1 MNAPDL
7 ERLLAPRSI
16 AMVGASNKPS
26 IGGWVFSNLRR
37 FAGPVYPV
45 NQREEE
51 VQGVKAFASVTDL
64 PEPVDLVVVVVP
76 AAFVPGVIEE
86 CGAKGVGGAVVITSG
101 FSEAG
106 ADGEKLQDEL
116 SSVAARTGV
125 RVTGPNCIGYMNLHD
140 MVMANFALS
149 PEVPLPPPGPVA
161 LVSQSGGFGSY
172 IANKALLSGL
182 KLGWFV
188 STGNEVDVNI
198 AAVLRFLVERPDT
211 GVLLAFS
218 ETLRDPDV
226 FIDAACRAAELD
238 KPMVVLKAGRSEEA
252 ARAAMS
258 HTASLVG
265 SAAAFDAVCRQYGVY
280 VVSTMEEMLDLG
292 MIFQDGRRV
301 RDRRVGIMTS
311 SGGAGVLLADAC
323 ARAGLQ
329 VPLLPA
335 SEQEAMLAMMPS
347 PFYGSTANPVDTTAQ
362 VVSSPATYAQVL
374 EALGESSV
382 IDMVIPVTW
391 AMKSPTNDAIVDF
404 YQRSGKPVAITSTAW
419 LDDFQEAGVPTY
431 TDPQRAA
438 NALGAV
444 VNQSLRTFRPTPP
457 SSWTSDAARAARARH
472 VLAGVTGHRSLLE
485 STSKELLAVYDV
497 PVTREELVGSAR
509 DAVAAAARLGGP
521 VALKVM
527 SYDLPHKTEAGAI
540 RLGLQGD
547 DAVQVA
553 CDDMLVEVARR
564 APDAAIE
571 GVLVQEMVPGRIEL
585 TCGLQRDPL
594 FGPIVAVGLG
604 GVAVEI
610 LGEAALLRPPFGE
623 QEVRAA
629 LAELAR
635 GRLVAGGR
643 GLDRAEQD
651 AVVRL
656 VIGVGNLTLDLDEV
670 AEIDVN
676 PIRVAEGAVRA
687 ADALVVLRADDA

>member
-1 MNAPDL
+1 MTAPDL

-26 IGGWVFSNLRR
+26 IGGWVFANLRR
-37 FAGPVYPV
+37 FSGSVYPV

-51 VQGVKAFASVTDL
+51 VQGIKAFASVTDL
-64 PEPVDLVVVVVP
+64 PEAVDLVVVVVP
-76 AAFVPGVIEE
+76 APFVPGVIEE
-86 CGAKGVGGAVVITSG
+86 CGATGVGGAVVITSG
-101 FSEAG
+101 FSETG
-106 ADGEKLQDEL
+106 IDGEKLQDEL
-116 SSVAARTGV
+116 SAAAARTGV
-125 RVTGPNCIGYMNLHD
+125 RVSGPNCIGYMNLHD

-218 ETLRDPDV
+218 ETLRDPEV

-323 ARAGLQ
+323 ARAGLH
-329 VPLLPA
+329 VPVLPP

-374 EALGESSV
+374 EALGASRTV
-382 IDMVIPVTW
+382 DMVIPVTW

-404 YQRSGKPVAITSTAW
+404 YRRSGKPVAVTSTAW

-444 VNQSLRTFRPTPP
+444 VNQSLRAFHPTPP
-457 SSWTSDAARAARARH
+457 SSWIPDAARAARASR
-472 VLAGVTGHRSLLE
+472 VLAGVAGHRSLLE
-485 STSKELLAVYDV
+485 STSKELLTLYGV
-497 PVTREELVGSAR
+497 PVTREELVGSAEE
-509 DAVAAAARLGGP
+509 AVAATNRLGGS

-527 SYDLPHKTEAGAI
+527 SYELPHKTEAGAI
-540 RLGLQGD
+540 RLGVQGD
-547 DAVQVA
+547 AAVRA
-553 CDDMLVEVARR
+553 AYDDMLAEVGGR
-564 APDAAIE
+564 APDAVIE

-585 TCGLQRDPL
+585 TCGLQRDPV

-623 QEVRAA
+623 HEVRAA
-629 LAELAR
+629 LAELVK

-643 GLDRAEQD
+643 GLDAAEQA
-651 AVVRL
+651 AVVPL
-656 VIGVGNLTLDLDEV
+656 VIGVGNLALELDQV

-676 PIRVAEGAVRA
+676 PIRVADGAVRA
-687 ADALVVLRADDA
+687 ADALVVLGGDDA

>member
-1 MNAPDL
+1 MTAPDL

-16 AMVGASNKPS
+16 AMVGASNKPN
-26 IGGWVFSNLRR
+26 IGGWVFANLRR
-37 FAGPVYPV
+37 FAGPVHPV
-45 NQREEE
+45 NPREEE

-64 PEPVDLVVVVVP
+64 PEAVDLVVVVVP

-86 CGAKGVGGAVVITSG
+86 CGARGVGGAVVITSG
-101 FSEAG
+101 FSETG

-116 SSVAARTGV
+116 SGAIARSGV
-125 RVTGPNCIGYMNLHD
+125 RVIGPNCIGYMSLHD

-188 STGNEVDVNI
+188 STGNEADVNI

-218 ETLRDPDV
+218 ETLRDPEV

-301 RDRRVGIMTS
+301 KQRRVGIMTS

-323 ARAGLQ
+323 ARAGLE

-362 VVSSPATYAQVL
+362 VVSSPATYSQVL
-374 EALGESSV
+374 DALGASRV
-382 IDMVIPVTW
+382 VDMVIPVTW

-438 NALGAV
+438 NALGALA
-444 VNQSLRTFRPTPP
+444 NQSLRAFHPTPP
-457 SSWTSDAARAARARH
+457 SAWTADAARTARARDI
-472 VLAGVTGHRSLLE
+472 LAGVAGQRSLLE
-485 STSKELLAVYDV
+485 STSKELLALYGV
-497 PVTREELVGSAR
+497 PVTREELVGSA
-509 DAVAAAARLGGP
+509 DEAVAAAARVGTP

-527 SYDLPHKTEAGAI
+527 SYDLPHKTEAGAV
-540 RLGLQGD
+540 RLGVQGD
-547 DAVQVA
+547 GAVRTA
-553 CDDMLVEVARR
+553 YDDMLAEVGRR
-564 APDAAIE
+564 APHAAID

-610 LGEAALLRPPFGE
+610 LGEAALLRPPFGAD
-623 QEVRAA
+623 EVRAA
-629 LAELAR
+629 LAELAK

-643 GLDRAEQD
+643 GLDAAEQD
-651 AVVRL
+651 AVVAL
-656 VIGVGNLTLDLDEV
+656 AIGVGNLALELEQV

-676 PIRVAEGAVRA
+676 PIRVADGAVRA
-687 ADALVVLRADDA
+687 ADALVVLGGSDA